1 MEAFFLLDLYGDTAA
16 TMDDCMKDVNRAN
29 KDIYKTK
36 LHRWQIPSLTVYT
49 YGCPRVGN
57 SQLARQILN
66 KVGAVYRIAVNSD
79 IVTMIPK
86 LPFVYAHTGIP
97 VTLDAD
103 SPGSM
108 IVNPTIIE
116 RSFLRKSTG
125 SLLEFLN
132 DDNIHVIISCT
143 SSCFD

>member
-1 MEAFFLLDLYGDTAA
+1 MQHIMEAFFVADHSDESVS
-16 TMDDCMKDVNRAN
+16 TMEGYV
-29 KDIYKTK
+29 KDINGAKGIHQTQ
-36 LHRWQIPSLTVYT
+36 LHQWQIPKIIVYT

-57 SQLARQILN
+57 SQLARDILH

-97 VTLDAD
+97 VALDAD
-103 SPGSM
+103 TPGSM

-116 RSFLRKSTG
+116 RSLLRKSTG
-125 SLLEFLN
+125 E
-132 DDNIHVIISCT
+132 IK
-143 SSCFD
+143 